1 MSFKSR
7 GFSLIKGML
16 KPFLQQIDDRIPKV
30 DVAEKHIAKTKV
42 LVNRF
47 KLLELL
53 PKNAI
58 VAELGVANGD
68 FSQKIWDIT
77 SPQKFHIIDF
87 WGSSRY
93 NTTLKKN
100 VLKRFEDQITEGKV
114 EINLGLSTGVVSS
127 FKDDYFDWIYIDT
140 DHSYLTTKEELELY
154 APKMKK
160 GGIIAGHDFVVGNM
174 IGMNRYGVM
183 EAVYEFCVKNEWE
196 IVYLTSEVTDN
207 PSFAIKKI

>member
-30 DVAEKHIAKTKV
+30 DVAERHIAKTKV

-93 NTTLKKN
+93 NTTLKNN